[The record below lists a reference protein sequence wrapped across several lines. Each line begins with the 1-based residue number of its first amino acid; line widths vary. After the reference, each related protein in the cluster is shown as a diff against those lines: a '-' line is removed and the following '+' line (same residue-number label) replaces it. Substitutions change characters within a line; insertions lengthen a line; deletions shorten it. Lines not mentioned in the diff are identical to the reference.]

1 MKQSQ
6 LRSYFIQ
13 DIEWVYYR
21 AISEKSVPTQSFQEK
36 R

>member
-21 AISEKSVPTQSFQEK
+21 AISEKSVPTQSIQGK

>member
-6 LRSYFIQ
+6 LRSYFTQ

-21 AISEKSVPTQSFQEK
+21 AISVKSVPTQSFQGK